1 MRYFFIS
8 LVIFSF
14 YIFYEALKKDP
25 REIPSNLISQEIPI
39 FSLSSLDGTNITDNE
54 LKNNNIKI
62 VNFFASW
69 CPPCRVEHKQLSV
82 LSEQVQIIGIAKKN
96 KAEDLLP
103 WLQKLGNPYEKIG
116 MDHKGIVSI
125 DWGVY
130 GIPET
135 FIIDNNGVIKYK
147 HVGPIMENDL
157 KKIRMIIN
165 EIK

>member
-1 MRYFFIS
+1 M
-8 LVIFSF
+8 FSF

-25 REIPSNLISQEIPI
+25 REIPSNLISQEIPV
-39 FSLSSLDGTNITDNE
+39 FTLSGLDGSMITEKE
-54 LKNNNIKI
+54 LKNNNVKI

-82 LSEQVQIIGIAKKN
+82 LSKQIPIFGIAKKN

-103 WLQKLGNPYEKIG
+103 WLQKLGNPYKKIG
-116 MDHKGIVSI
+116 MDHKGLVSI
-125 DWGVY
+125 DWGVS

-147 HVGPIMENDL
+147 HVGPIMKNDL
-157 KKIRMIIN
+157 MKIKKIII

>member
-8 LVIFSF
+8 LIMFSF

-39 FSLSSLDGTNITDNE
+39 FNLSGLDGSKITENE
-54 LKNNNIKI
+54 LKNNNVKI
-62 VNFFASW
+62 INFFASW

-82 LSEQVQIIGIAKKN
+82 LSKQIPIFGIAKKN

-103 WLQKLGNPYEKIG
+103 WLQELGNPYKKIG
-116 MDHKGIVSI
+116 MDHDGLISI

-135 FIIDNNGVIKYK
+135 FIIDKNGIIKYK
-147 HVGPIMENDL
+147 HVGPIMEKDL
-157 KKIRMIIN
+157 KKIEKIITK
-165 EIK
+165 IK